1 MKPTNELRWV
11 VRESTEIVERHELY
25 TPAKTITIH
34 VLQQKWADYWS
45 DDMGGAERAW
55 EWRDIETVKE

>member
-25 TPAKTITIH
+25 TTAKTITIH

-45 DDMGGAERAW
+45 DDMGGAERA
-55 EWRDIETVKE
+55 